1 MRTVT
6 YSADFRRETVEELV
20 SGEKRASQICR
31 DRGIDVTTLRRW
43 RIAFEEQGEAA
54 WSSPKLEDTSM
65 EAKVAQLE
73 RIIGQLTVENT
84 VLKKAL
90 ERARSTSKLATL
102 SSTT

>member
-1 MRTVT
+1 MRTVP
-6 YSADFRRETVEELV
+6 YSADFRRETVAQLV

-43 RIAFEEQGEAA
+43 RIAFEEHGEAA
-54 WSSPKLEDTSM
+54 WSSPKAEDTSV

-84 VLKKAL
+84 VLKKL
-90 ERARSTSKLATL
+90 GRQNPLDRSIGGRAS
-102 SSTT
+102 

>member
-1 MRTVT
+1 MRSVT

-43 RIAFEEQGEAA
+43 RMAYEEHGEAA
-54 WSSPKLEDTSM
+54 WSSPKAEDTS
-65 EAKVAQLE
+65 KIAQLE

-84 VLKKAL
+84 VLKKVL
-90 ERARSTSKLATL
+90 ERARSTSKLATP

>member
-31 DRGIDVTTLRRW
+31 ERGIDVTTLRRW
-43 RIAFEEQGEAA
+43 RIAFEERGEAA
-54 WSSPKLEDTSM
+54 WSSPKPEDPST

-84 VLKKAL
+84 VLKKVL
-90 ERARSTSKLATL
+90 ERVRSTSKLAMP